1 MRHRLAVIDLQG
13 TPAAPAFYAPPPPA
27 ALYCQQAPRSNP
39 WWTGAT
45 VLISV
50 VALLDLFERF
60 RAHATHK

>member
-13 TPAAPAFYAPPPPA
+13 TPAAPAFYAPPPPSTV
-27 ALYCQQAPRSNP
+27 YCQAPPGNP

-50 VALLDLFERF
+50 VALIDLFERF
-60 RAHATHK
+60 RAHATRQ